1 MKQTML
7 KKKDKDGIIEHL
19 KVALAD
25 VKMLVDDVTLDP
37 ELSSVDE
44 KTLQKIIDK
53 IDHTLI
59 DVTW

>member
-1 MKQTML
+1 ML
-7 KKKDKDGIIEHL
+7 KKEDKDGIIEHL
-19 KVALAD
+19 KEALAN
-25 VKMLVDDVTLDP
+25 VKTLVNDVTLDP
-37 ELSSVDE
+37 ELTSIDE

>member
-1 MKQTML
+1 ML
-7 KKKDKDGIIEHL
+7 KKEDKDGIIEHL
-19 KVALAD
+19 KAALAD
-25 VKMLVDDVTLDP
+25 VKTLVNDVTLDP

>member
-1 MKQTML
+1 ML
-7 KKKDKDGIIEHL
+7 KKEDKDGIIEYL
-19 KVALAD
+19 KAALAD
-25 VKMLVDDVTLDP
+25 VKTLVNDVTLDP
-37 ELSSVDE
+37 ELTSIDE

>member
-1 MKQTML
+1 ML
-7 KKKDKDGIIEHL
+7 KKEDKDGIIEHL
-19 KVALAD
+19 KAALAD
-25 VKMLVDDVTLDP
+25 VKTLVDDVILDP
-37 ELSSVDE
+37 ELTYYDK

>member
-1 MKQTML
+1 ML
-7 KKKDKDGIIEHL
+7 KKEDKDRIIEHL
-19 KVALAD
+19 KAALAD
-25 VKMLVDDVTLDP
+25 VKTLINDVTLDP
-37 ELSSVDE
+37 ELTSIDE

>member
-1 MKQTML
+1 ML
-7 KKKDKDGIIEHL
+7 KKEDKDGIIEHL
-19 KVALAD
+19 KAALAD
-25 VKMLVDDVTLDP
+25 VKTLVNDVTLDP
-37 ELSSVDE
+37 ELSSIDE

>member
-1 MKQTML
+1 MK
-7 KKKDKDGIIEHL
+7 KEDKDGIIEHL
-19 KVALAD
+19 KAALAD
-25 VKMLVDDVTLDP
+25 VKTLVNDVTLDP
-37 ELSSVDE
+37 ELTSIDE

>member
-1 MKQTML
+1 ML
-7 KKKDKDGIIEHL
+7 KKEDKDGIIEHL

-25 VKMLVDDVTLDP
+25 VKALVDDVTLDP
-37 ELSSVDE
+37 ELTDIDE
-44 KTLQKIIDK
+44 RTLQKIIDK

>member
-1 MKQTML
+1 ML
-7 KKKDKDGIIEHL
+7 KKEDKDRIIEHL
-19 KVALAD
+19 KAALAN
-25 VKMLVDDVTLDP
+25 VKTLVNDVTLDP
-37 ELSSVDE
+37 ELTSIDE

>member
-1 MKQTML
+1 ML
-7 KKKDKDGIIEHL
+7 KKEDKDGIIEHL
-19 KVALAD
+19 KAALAD
-25 VKMLVDDVTLDP
+25 VKTLVNDITLDP
-37 ELSSVDE
+37 ELTSIDE

>member
-1 MKQTML
+1 ML
-7 KKKDKDGIIEHL
+7 KKEDKDGIIEHL
-19 KVALAD
+19 KAALAD
-25 VKMLVDDVTLDP
+25 VKTLVNDVNLDP
-37 ELSSVDE
+37 KLTSIDE

>member
-1 MKQTML
+1 ML
-7 KKKDKDGIIEHL
+7 KKEDKDGIIEHL

-25 VKMLVDDVTLDP
+25 VKVLVDDVTLDP
-37 ELSSVDE
+37 ELTDIDE
-44 KTLQKIIDK
+44 RTLQKIIDK

>member
-1 MKQTML
+1 MKA
-7 KKKDKDGIIEHL
+7 
-19 KVALAD
+19 ALAD
-25 VKMLVDDVTLDP
+25 VKTLVNDVTLDP
-37 ELSSVDE
+37 ELTSIDE

>member
-1 MKQTML
+1 ML
-7 KKKDKDGIIEHL
+7 KKEDKDGIIEHL

-25 VKMLVDDVTLDP
+25 VKTLVDDVTLDP
-37 ELSSVDE
+37 KLAYYDQ

-53 IDHTLI
+53 IDNTLM